1 MTADYFY
8 YFRQLNRLPMEQYL
22 IGTPVASIIFAFTI
36 ATSIYTFS
44 NHQLYGRFML
54 HPYTVSKGKRLY
66 TLLTSGMIHRDW
78 GHLLFNM
85 LTFYFFGFSLEALLV
100 GLSSWGHLQFAII
113 YILGLVLSDLGT
125 IYKERDNPSYYSL
138 GASGAICAVLF
149 SFILFDPKMMLGVF
163 LVIPMPAW
171 LFGILF
177 LGYCIWAA
185 KNARDGINHDAH
197 FYGAIFGIILT
208 ILFYPW
214 IIQHFIEQFS

>member
-1 MTADYFY
+1 
-8 YFRQLNRLPMEQYL
+8 MEQYL
-22 IGTPVASIIFAFTI
+22 FGTPVASVIFAFTV

-85 LTFYFFGFSLEALLV
+85 LTFYFFGFSLEALLA
-100 GLSSWGHLQFAII
+100 GISAWGHVQFAAI
-113 YILGLVLSDLGT
+113 YLLGLVLSDLGT
-125 IYKERDNPSYYSL
+125 IYKERDNPAYYSL

-177 LGYCIWAA
+177 LGYCVWAS

-197 FYGAIFGIILT
+197 FYGAVFGIVLT

-214 IIQHFIEQFS
+214 IIRHFIEQFT

>member
-1 MTADYFY
+1 
-8 YFRQLNRLPMEQYL
+8 MEQYL

-54 HPYTVSKGKRLY
+54 HPYTVSKGRHLY
-66 TLLTSGMIHRDW
+66 TLFTSGLIHRDW
-78 GHLLFNM
+78 AHLLFNM
-85 LTFYFFGFSLEALLV
+85 LTFYFFGFSLEALLAS
-100 GLSSWGHLQFAII
+100 LSSWGHLQFALI
-113 YILGLVLSDLGT
+113 YLLGLVLSDVGT
-125 IYKERDNPSYYSL
+125 VYKQKDNPSYYSL

-163 LVIPMPAW
+163 LIIPMPAW

-177 LGYCIWAA
+177 LGYCMWAS

-197 FYGAIFGIILT
+197 FYGALFGIVLT
-208 ILFYPW
+208 IIFYPW
-214 IIQHFIEQFS
+214 VIQHFIQQFGN

>member
-1 MTADYFY
+1 
-8 YFRQLNRLPMEQYL
+8 MEQYL

-44 NHQLYGRFML
+44 NHQLYGKFML
-54 HPYTVSKGKRLY
+54 HPYTVGKGKRLY

-85 LTFYFFGFSLEALLV
+85 LTFYFFGFSLEALLA
-100 GLSSWGHLQFAII
+100 GLSSWGHLQFALI

-177 LGYCIWAA
+177 LGYCVWAS

-197 FYGAIFGIILT
+197 FYGAVFGIILT

>member
-1 MTADYFY
+1 
-8 YFRQLNRLPMEQYL
+8 MEQYL
-22 IGTPVASIIFAFTI
+22 FGTPVASVIFAFTV

-85 LTFYFFGFSLEALLV
+85 LTFYFFGFSLEALLA
-100 GLSSWGHLQFAII
+100 GISAWGHAQFAAI
-113 YILGLVLSDLGT
+113 YLLGLVLSDLGT
-125 IYKERDNPSYYSL
+125 IYKERDNPAYYSL

-177 LGYCIWAA
+177 LGYCVWAS

-197 FYGAIFGIILT
+197 FYGAVFGIVLT

-214 IIQHFIEQFS
+214 IIRHFIEQFT

>member
-1 MTADYFY
+1 
-8 YFRQLNRLPMEQYL
+8 MEQYL

-54 HPYTVSKGKRLY
+54 HPATVSQGKRLY
-66 TLLTSGMIHRDW
+66 TLITSGIIHRDW

-100 GLSSWGHLQFAII
+100 SLSSWGHLQFALI
-113 YILGLVLSDLGT
+113 YVLGLVLSDIGT
-125 IYKERDNPSYYSL
+125 VYKERNNPSYYSL

-163 LVIPMPAW
+163 LIIPMPAW

-177 LGYCIWAA
+177 LGYCVWAS

-197 FYGAIFGIILT
+197 FYGAVFGIVLT

-214 IIQHFIEQFS
+214 VIQHFIQQFV